1 MISFKDLEN
10 KVYSDRVCVRFEC
23 TVKPDEEH
31 WTKATF
37 RRDSKNANQWNMQ
50 VIIDRTRDKDS
61 EIYNFGY
68 ILPKDTVPLE
78 LVAATG
84 FRYFQL
90 YLKEEVQLKSNL
102 DFALGEIINGVMG

>member
-10 KVYSDRVCVRFEC
+10 KVYSGRTCTGFEC

-31 WTKATF
+31 WIQAVFK
-37 RRDSKNANQWNMQ
+37 RNSENKNQWNMR
-50 VIIDRTRDKDS
+50 VVIDRTRDKDS
-61 EIYNFGY
+61 EVYNFGY
-68 ILPKDTVPLE
+68 IMPKDTIPLE

-84 FRYFQL
+84 LKYFQL

-102 DFALGEIINGVMG
+102 DFALGEITNGVVG